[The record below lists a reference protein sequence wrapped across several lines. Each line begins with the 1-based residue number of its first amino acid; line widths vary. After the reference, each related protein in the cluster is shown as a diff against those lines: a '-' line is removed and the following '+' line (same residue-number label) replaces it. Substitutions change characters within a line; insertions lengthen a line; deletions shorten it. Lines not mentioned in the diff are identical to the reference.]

1 MMLAEESDPL
11 GGPLLTEKPTEF
23 RRTAELRPMLDESGR
38 GLGDLVALA
47 QCLLKRQRLAL
58 DADRRV
64 FGEAGDLQ
72 NIRDHRGI
80 VYGGDPKRVAGL
92 VAEAGAH
99 KVKPDV
105 TGFLARS
112 PTETEEGRVGKE
124 GVRTGR
130 IRGAR
135 EA

>member
-47 QCLLKRQRLAL
+47 PCLLKRQRLAL

-72 NIRDHRGI
+72 NIRDHRGL
-80 VYGGDPKRVAGL
+80 VYGGDPTSVARP
-92 VAEAGAH
+92 VAEAVAH
-99 KVKPDV
+99 TANPALSI
-105 TGFLARS
+105 FSAR
-112 PTETEEGRVGKE
+112 
-124 GVRTGR
+124 
-130 IRGAR
+130 
-135 EA
+135 